1 MDDNSPESDHARNAT
16 DGVSPKSAWPAF
28 ASLVLAVVIEVFPTE
43 ADTLFVV
50 RQKGTIFLVIAKLC
64 FLTIILAPLLVGIA
78 LYGWRAAV
86 VANKWRVLI
95 TLGIIMAC
103 MLYFIF

>member
-1 MDDNSPESDHARNAT
+1 M
-16 DGVSPKSAWPAF
+16 
-28 ASLVLAVVIEVFPTE
+28 
-43 ADTLFVV
+43 
-50 RQKGTIFLVIAKLC
+50 FLVIAKLC